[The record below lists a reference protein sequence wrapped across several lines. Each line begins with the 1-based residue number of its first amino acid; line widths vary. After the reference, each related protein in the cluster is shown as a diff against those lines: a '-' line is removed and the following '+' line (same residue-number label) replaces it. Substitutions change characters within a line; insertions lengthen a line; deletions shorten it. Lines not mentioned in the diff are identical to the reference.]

1 MATKKQK
8 KTILVMAGVGMMAFL
23 GYRLLTFGP
32 PVEEVQVVEPEPVEE
47 LVLEEKETLPMVST
61 RAVVVAPTALS
72 RGTSVGVTTFTFEA
86 VPESEVKDTYMTDR
100 DYNLSDLQGA
110 IILRNLP
117 IGAYLKRSDLHI
129 PREDGSPLKA
139 FIEKGM
145 SAITVPLEP
154 FALLGGYLVPGDK
167 VDVVVT
173 YSGLARVTGS
183 AVRTGQVAQTLATL
197 PSSRTLMRRVRILSV
212 AGESLAGPTTQ
223 KSGANQGQGAVTAT
237 LEVTPRQAELLS
249 VASRL
254 GRLNLVLHQEG
265 QGQIESG
272 GVFGE
277 ELIPS
282 SPRVLRGE
290 GSAGR

>member
-8 KTILVMAGVGMMAFL
+8 KTILLLAGVAMVAFI
-23 GYRLLTFGP
+23 GYRLLLPP
-32 PVEEVQVVEPEPVEE
+32 PVQEVQVVEPEPVEE
-47 LVLEEKETLPMVST
+47 VVVEEKEILPIVST
-61 RAVVVAPTALS
+61 RTVIVAPTSLLK
-72 RGTSVGVTTFTFEA
+72 GTFVGGTTFTFEA

-117 IGAYLKRSDLHI
+117 IGTYLERSDLHI

-139 FIEKGM
+139 FIGEGM

-173 YSGLARVTGS
+173 YSGLAQVIGS
-183 AVRTGQVAQTLATL
+183 AVDSGRARQTLAAL
-197 PSSRTLMRRVRILSV
+197 PSSRTLLRQVRILSI

-223 KSGANQGQGAVTAT
+223 QTGANQGEGAVTAT

-249 VASRL
+249 VSSRL

-265 QGQIESG
+265 QGRLDSD

-277 ELIPS
+277 ELVPS
-282 SPRVLRGE
+282 SPRVLRGQ
-290 GSAGR
+290 GTAGR